1 MKDIKDFRKI
11 HYYSGDKEL
20 TNEEAHAIGV
30 CVDPVNGDYWTLEE
44 RAYQAAYDISEDWAK
59 ENPEWDDVEEGF
71 RRGVSEGIEFVKR
84 IIEDK
89 IDSYANDPGGSDTI
103 SSAIANRKY
112 ALEIIL
118 DKIGDII

>member
-1 MKDIKDFRKI
+1 MKDIKIFKKI

-30 CVDPVNGDYWTLEE
+30 CADPVNGDYWTFEE
-44 RAYQAAYDISEDWAK
+44 RAYQAAYDISNDWEK
-59 ENPEWDDVEEGF
+59 ENPEWSDVEEGF
-71 RRGVSEGIEFVKR
+71 RKGVSEGIEFVKR

-89 IDSYANDPGGSDTI
+89 IDSYANDLCGSD
-103 SSAIANRKY
+103 AIAQRKY

-118 DKIGDII
+118 DKIDKEIE